1 MSEYRKDCL
10 GVIAEQRMKNMLDD
24 VSLRVNANLAI
35 ESIEGYNSSAEIIF
49 YLNDRRYKVTFEE
62 IDPKEDYGGEDC

>member
-1 MSEYRKDCL
+1 
-10 GVIAEQRMKNMLDD
+10 
-24 VSLRVNANLAI
+24 LAI

-62 IDPKEDYGGEDC
+62 IDPKEDYDGENC